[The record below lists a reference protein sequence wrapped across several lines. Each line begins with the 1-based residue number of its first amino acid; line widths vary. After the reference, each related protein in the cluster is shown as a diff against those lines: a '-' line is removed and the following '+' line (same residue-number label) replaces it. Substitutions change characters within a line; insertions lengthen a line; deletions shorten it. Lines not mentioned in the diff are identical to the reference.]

1 MMTPT
6 RPSPVRALC
15 LASGLLLSVL
25 ALSVRADDHSA
36 HQQHGDAHAM
46 SAEDLATLRSK
57 VPLYR
62 TFTDQQINESMGR
75 MRDVE
80 DYLSPP
86 GLRGEVGVLA
96 LGHGYGDQGDA
107 QFEAGFAEVAKT
119 RPTAAAL
126 GMAMMGSVHM
136 QRAVDALEAA
146 GAKTIVVV
154 PTEIGQRTDLTR
166 QWLYILGL
174 EEHSAY
180 LDVPRLKTKARL
192 VMAAGPTASS
202 VVSDILA
209 ANLRTISRDPAHEV
223 AVIIAHGPA
232 DEQENAAELAD
243 LEQHAATVRKAL
255 GLAGAW
261 AATLQDD
268 APAAMRE
275 ANVKRVRDHIA
286 AETAAGRRVLVTPLL
301 ITGRGYVSKKIH
313 KDLEGLEIEMVDV
326 GLTESPLFAKWVATT
341 VEAALAGKGN

>member
-1 MMTPT
+1 MPAATH
-6 RPSPVRALC
+6 RRATLALV
-15 LASGLLLSVL
+15 LASSL
-25 ALSVRADDHSA
+25 AAAMAAPPAGAEDHSD
-36 HQQHGDAHAM
+36 HQGHEAHAM
-46 SAEDLATLRSK
+46 SAQDLATLRSK

-62 TFTDQQINESMGR
+62 SFTDQQINESMGR
-75 MRDVE
+75 MHDTE
-80 DYLSPP
+80 DYLSPA
-86 GLRGEVGVLA
+86 GLRGEIGVLA
-96 LGHGYGDQGDA
+96 LGHGYGDQGNA
-107 QFEAGFAEVAKT
+107 QFEAGFAEVAKA

-126 GMAMMGSVHM
+126 GMAMMGSAHI
-136 QRAVDALEAA
+136 QRATDALEAA

-180 LDVPRLKTKARL
+180 LDVPRLKTQARL
-192 VMAAGPTASS
+192 VMASGPTASS

-243 LEQHAATVRKAL
+243 LERHAAAVRKTL

-275 ANVKRVRDHIA
+275 ANVRRVRDHIT
-286 AETAAGRRVLVTPLL
+286 AETAAGRRVLVSPLL

-313 KDLEGLEIEMVDV
+313 KDLEGLKVEIVDV
-326 GLTESPLFAKWVATT
+326 GLAESRCSANGWPRRWRQPPPRA
-341 VEAALAGKGN
+341 NN